1 MKTYIVLLA
10 VDVFERRQ
18 HAELL
23 EAEKFE
29 NVKKIYEL
37 LQKDI
42 DDEITEED
50 VLIYELTDFIDA
62 CNNQELELE
71 LWWVTYVNIKKMS
84 KYIIINAEAIQKRI
98 EELENK
104 QKDLEKL
111 SHNPITTFNALQR
124 DINNLKQI
132 LSQSTPLIP
141 EIEDAIQFGKD
152 IRSEKSFI
160 NNNFGSPFLDYED
173 STEETNNYISNLKLD
188 I

>member
-23 EAEKFE
+23 EAKKFE

-71 LWWVTYVNIKKMS
+71 LWWVTYVNIK
-84 KYIIINAEAIQKRI
+84 N
-98 EELENK
+98 
-104 QKDLEKL
+104 EK
-111 SHNPITTFNALQR
+111 I
-124 DINNLKQI
+124 
-132 LSQSTPLIP
+132 
-141 EIEDAIQFGKD
+141 
-152 IRSEKSFI
+152 
-160 NNNFGSPFLDYED
+160 
-173 STEETNNYISNLKLD
+173 
-188 I
+188 